1 MSSPV
6 NPLPVLLALATGGFA
21 IGTTEFATM
30 SLLPFIQNSM
40 QVNAATASHIISAY
54 ALGVVFGAP
63 IITVLA
69 ARIGRKPL
77 LLALMTMFALGNALS
92 ALAPS
97 YGWLLTF
104 RFLSGLPH
112 GAYFGLAALMAA
124 SVVPA
129 GRRTQAVGA
138 VMLGLTAATI
148 VGVPL
153 ATWLGNAVGWRWGY
167 WCVTA
172 LAAITIALIARF
184 APRTG
189 ATAGASP
196 LRELDALRSG
206 AVWLTLAIGAI
217 GFGGLFSVYTYLTS
231 TLDQITG
238 MSEAWI
244 PLVLGVFGLG
254 MTAGNIVVPRF
265 ADRAQMPTAGF
276 LLGWTIIA
284 LALFPLATG
293 HVWAITLDVFCIGFG
308 AALATVL
315 QTRLMDVAGDAQN
328 LAAALNHVAF
338 NMANALGPWLAGL
351 ALAAGYGLR
360 STGVV
365 GCALA
370 VCGLLIWAIAWR
382 SDHTATVRADRTSA
396 AVR

>member
-1 MSSPV
+1 MSHPI

-30 SLLPFIQNSM
+30 SLLPFIQRAMSVD
-40 QVNAATASHIISAY
+40 QATASHIISAY
-54 ALGVVFGAP
+54 ALGVVIGAP

-69 ARIGRKPL
+69 ARMARKPL
-77 LLALMTMFALGNALS
+77 LLGLMAVFAVGNALS
-92 ALAPS
+92 AVAPS

-124 SVVPA
+124 SVVAPE
-129 GRRTQAVGA
+129 RRTQAVGA

-172 LAAITIALIARF
+172 LAGITLALIAVF
-184 APRTG
+184 APRIG
-189 ATAGASP
+189 PSPNASP
-196 LRELDALRSG
+196 LRELDALRRGS
-206 AVWLTLAIGAI
+206 VWLTLAIGAI

-231 TLDQITG
+231 TLDEITG
-238 MSEAWI
+238 LSKGWM
-244 PLVLGVFGLG
+244 PFVLCVFGLG
-254 MTAGNIVVPRF
+254 MTLGNIVMPRF
-265 ADRAQMPTAGF
+265 ADRALMPTAGF
-276 LLGWTIIA
+276 LLVWTVVA
-284 LALFPLATG
+284 LALFPVAADNAAT
-293 HVWAITLDVFCIGFG
+293 ITVDVFCIGFG

-370 VCGLLIWAIAWR
+370 IGGLIIWAIAWR
-382 SDHTATVRADRTSA
+382 RDVIVARRQPQTA
-396 AVR
+396 

>member
-1 MSSPV
+1 MSHHV

-30 SLLPFIQNSM
+30 SLLPFIQRTLDIDPS
-40 QVNAATASHIISAY
+40 TASHIISAY
-54 ALGVVFGAP
+54 ALGVVIGAP

-69 ARIGRKPL
+69 ARLSRKPL
-77 LLALMTMFALGNALS
+77 LLGLMVVFAAGNALS
-92 ALAPS
+92 AMAPS

-104 RFLSGLPH
+104 RFISGLPH

-124 SVVPA
+124 SVVAPA
-129 GRRTQAVGA
+129 RRTQAVGA

-167 WCVTA
+167 WCVTV
-172 LAAITIALIARF
+172 LAGITLALITVF
-184 APRTG
+184 APRIG
-189 ATAGASP
+189 PSPGASP
-196 LRELDALRSG
+196 LRELDALRRGS
-206 AVWLTLAIGAI
+206 VWLTLAIGAV
-217 GFGGLFSVYTYLTS
+217 GFGGLFSVYTYLTA
-231 TLDQITG
+231 TLDDITG
-238 MSEAWI
+238 LSEAWI
-244 PLVLGVFGLG
+244 PLVLCVFGLG
-254 MTAGNIVVPRF
+254 MTLGNIVMPRF
-265 ADRAQMPTAGF
+265 ADRALMPSAGF
-276 LLGWTIIA
+276 LLLWTIVA
-284 LALFPLATG
+284 LALFPLAAD
-293 HVWAITLDVFCIGFG
+293 HVVTISIDVFCIGFG

-338 NMANALGPWLAGL
+338 NMANALGPWLAGM
-351 ALAAGYGLR
+351 ALAAGFGLR

-370 VCGLLIWAIAWR
+370 VAGLIIWAIAWR
-382 SDHTATVRADRTSA
+382 GDHVATRRRVQTA
-396 AVR
+396 